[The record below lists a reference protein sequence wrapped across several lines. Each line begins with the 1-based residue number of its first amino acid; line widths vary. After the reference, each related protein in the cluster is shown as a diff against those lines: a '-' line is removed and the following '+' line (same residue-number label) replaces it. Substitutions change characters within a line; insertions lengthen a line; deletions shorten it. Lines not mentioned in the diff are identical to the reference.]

1 MACAR
6 DATPHHRIMQKPSAA
21 ITAAAP
27 LSRRAFLGAG
37 AAAGALALVTDAAVA
52 AATGHAPDRPHDR
65 VAPFELD
72 ELTVADLQAG
82 MQSGRWTARALTER
96 YLARIAE
103 IDAAG
108 PSLRSVIEVN
118 PDALAIAD
126 AMDAERRAGKV
137 RGPLHGI
144 PMLVK
149 DNVAT
154 ADRMETTAGSLA
166 LVGSE
171 VPRDAFIVTRLRDA
185 GAVLLG
191 KTNLSEWANFRST
204 RSSSG
209 WSGRGG
215 QTRNPYAL
223 DRSPSGSSSGSGAAI
238 AASLAAIAVGT
249 ETDGSITSPA
259 AASALVG
266 IKPTVGLVSRSGIVP
281 ISHTQDTAGPMTRTV
296 RDAAI
301 LLGVLAGVD
310 SRDAATAASRGKAH
324 ADYTQFLREDGL
336 EGARIGVARKA
347 YMGYHWPTDAMTEE
361 AIALLKAQGAIIVD
375 PADIATAGR
384 FDGPEF
390 EVLLHEFKADLN
402 AYLAELVSSPVRTLA
417 DVMKFNEAYQD
428 KEMPYFR
435 QELMEM
441 AQKKGTL
448 TSAAYVKAKSG
459 ARRLAG
465 ALGIDATM
473 TKHRL
478 DALIAPTQAPSW
490 PIDLVTGDHW
500 LGSFSTPAAVAGYP
514 HVTVP
519 MGQAWG
525 LPVGLS
531 FVGRAWSE
539 PVLLKLAYAYE
550 QAAKARKA
558 PEFRGT
564 VVMS

>member
-1 MACAR
+1 M
-6 DATPHHRIMQKPSAA
+6 PKPFAD
-21 ITAAAP
+21 TASTTP

-37 AAAGALALVTDAAVA
+37 AAAGALALTPSLATAGVA
-52 AATGHAPDRPHDR
+52 ARDWDTSAAPHP
-65 VAPFELD
+65 APLPFELD
-72 ELTVADLQAG
+72 ELTIGDLQAG
-82 MQSGRWTARALTER
+82 MASGRWSARALAER
-96 YLARIAE
+96 YLARIEE
-103 IDAAG
+103 IDRAG
-108 PSLRSVIEVN
+108 PALRSVIEVN

-126 AMDAERRAGKV
+126 AMDAERRGGRV
-137 RGPLHGI
+137 RGAMHGI
-144 PMLVK
+144 PVLLK
-149 DNVAT
+149 DNIAT
-154 ADRMETTAGSLA
+154 ADRMQTTAGSLA
-166 LVGSE
+166 LVGSK
-171 VPRDAFIVTRLRDA
+171 VPRDAFLAARLREA
-185 GAVLLG
+185 GAVILG

-204 RSSSG
+204 HSVSG

-238 AASLAAIAVGT
+238 AANLAAVAVGT

-259 AASALVG
+259 AACGLVG

-301 LLGVLAGVD
+301 LLGAMAGAD
-310 SRDAATAASRGKAH
+310 ARDAATARSNGHVH
-324 ADYTQFLREDGL
+324 ADYTTFLREDGL
-336 EGARIGVARKA
+336 RGARIGVARKSYA
-347 YMGYHWPTDAMTEE
+347 GYHWPTDTLFDE
-361 AIALLKAQGAIIVD
+361 ALAVLKAQGAVVVD

-384 FDGPEF
+384 FDAPEF
-390 EVLLHEFKADLN
+390 EVLLYEFKVDLN
-402 AYLAELVSSPVRTLA
+402 AYLAELVESPVRTLA
-417 DVMKFNEAYQD
+417 DVMKFNATHQD
-428 KEMPYFR
+428 TEMPFFR
-435 QELMEM
+435 QELFEM
-441 AQKKGTL
+441 SQKKGPL
-448 TSAAYVKAKSG
+448 TSAAYVKARAS

-478 DALIAPTQAPSW
+478 DALVAPTQAPAW

-519 MGQAWG
+519 MGQTWG

-539 PVLLKLAYAYE
+539 PVLVRLAYAYE
-550 QAAKARKA
+550 QATKMRKG

-564 VVMS
+564 AALG